1 MPVDFARYN
10 KVSKADVD
18 ELNGVA
24 LADIEGISGHPA
36 ASPLAL
42 HWTFNGQAVNT
53 STSGAGWSPTGD
65 MSGWASGT
73 DCTSA
78 VNNRWVQNQ
87 TQQQSGL
94 STTKEATGWR
104 IDSNA
109 TGSGGTGPT
118 GAHAGFDGGS
128 LGGHSTASG
137 TRYAYA
143 EATGSLDTNNHYIMR
158 SPGIV
163 FKNEMASGTNDLD
176 LKFYAHMWGSRP
188 GILKVYIDDAASSAS
203 DEATLL
209 STSDGSYSSTSPATV
224 TVTNTAGGN
233 HTSITPS
240 SATWTGNSSAW
251 VEFVV
256 SLNNY
261 RNSQD
266 TLYIYFV
273 YEADNFF
280 TSDWAIDDIRIIE
293 S

>member
-1 MPVDFARYN
+1 MPVTFERY
-10 KVSKADVD
+10 KGVAKADIA

-24 LADIEGISGHPA
+24 LADVEVINGHGG

-42 HWTFNGQAVNT
+42 HWTFNGQTLNT
-53 STSGAGWSPTGD
+53 STSGAGWNPTGD
-65 MSGWASGT
+65 MSDWASGT
-73 DCTSA
+73 ECTSA
-78 VNNRWVQNQ
+78 SNNRWVQNQ
-87 TQQQSGL
+87 TQQQAGL
-94 STTKEATGWR
+94 STTKVATGWR

-109 TGSGGTGPT
+109 TGSGGTGPS

-128 LGGHSTASG
+128 LGAHSTASG

-143 EATGSLDTNNHYIMR
+143 EATGALDTANHYIMR

-163 FKNEMASGTNDLD
+163 FKNEMASSTSDLD
-176 LKFYAHMWGSRP
+176 LKFYAHMWGVRP
-188 GILKVYIDDAASSAS
+188 GILKVYIDNAASSSS
-203 DEATLL
+203 DEAELL

-240 SATWTGNSSAW
+240 SATWTGNGSAW

-261 RNSQD
+261 RNSLS

-273 YEADNFF
+273 YEADNNFS
-280 TSDWAIDDIRIIE
+280 SDWAIDDIRIVE